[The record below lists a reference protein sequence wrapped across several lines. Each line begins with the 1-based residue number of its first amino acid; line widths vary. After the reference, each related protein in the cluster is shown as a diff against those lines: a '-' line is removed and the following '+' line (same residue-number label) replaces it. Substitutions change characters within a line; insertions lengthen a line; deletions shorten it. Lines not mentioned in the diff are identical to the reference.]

1 MRKNDIVRLYVKS
14 DCPLCDTA
22 GDMLRGAGMVVR
34 PIDVDG
40 DPVLHQLYGPHIPVA
55 DFGNDVRLYWPFTAA
70 DVGATRGRASDD
82 GIGRSTN
89 RTAVSGAFTRRLV
102 TTVDRAVYH
111 FARHWVLF
119 IGVIAG
125 LYAGLPLLGPVLMA
139 AGVTRPANLIYTV
152 YRLFCHQLP
161 SRSLFLFGQQ
171 ICYCDRCLGIYTT
184 LFVAVLAFGLLRAR
198 VKPLP
203 WQLYIAFAA
212 PMAADGL
219 TQLLGLRTST
229 LELRLIT
236 GALFGL
242 GSAWLALPY
251 LERGFRDVL
260 DTLNRKAQLAA

>member
-1 MRKNDIVRLYVKS
+1 MTDTVRLYVKS
-14 DCPLCDTA
+14 DCHLCDTA
-22 GDMLRGAGMVVR
+22 GDLLRTAGLAVR
-34 PIDVDG
+34 SIDVGG
-40 DPVLHQLYGPHIPVA
+40 DPVLHQLYGPHVPVA
-55 DFGNDVRLYWPFTAA
+55 DFGNNVRLYWPFTAA
-70 DVGATRGRASDD
+70 DVAAARPRAAEGGADRV
-82 GIGRSTN
+82 
-89 RTAVSGAFTRRLV
+89 AVSGDFTRRLV
-102 TTVDRAVYH
+102 AAVDRAVYH

-119 IGVIAG
+119 IGAIAG
-125 LYAGLPLLGPVLMA
+125 LYAGLPLLGPALMA
-139 AGVTRPANLIYTV
+139 AGLTRPANLIYTV

-161 SRSLFLFGQQ
+161 SRSLFIFGQQ
-171 ICYCDRCLGIYTT
+171 ICYCDRCMGIYST

-203 WQLYIAFAA
+203 WQVYIAFAA
-212 PMAADGL
+212 PMGVDGL

-260 DTLNRKAQLAA
+260 DTLNRKAHFAA